1 MKILLQRT
9 WELNLGWEDSIP
21 KNILNTR
28 RRWRSEL
35 TQLSQLVI
43 PRCYVLSGKKIELHG
58 FCDASKEA
66 YAGVVYIDH
75 LSQHHI
81 SLVAAKTIVAPIKK
95 LTIPRLELCG
105 TLTVTRLIQHAREIL
120 SLTRT
125 FGLTAPSCMLG
136 WLTGNPCR
144 LKTYDVANRV
154 TEIVEVP
161 PPPQSMESC
170 AH

>member
-1 MKILLQRT
+1 MKILIQRT

-21 KNILNTR
+21 KNILNTWR
-28 RRWRSEL
+28 HWRSEL

-58 FCDASKEA
+58 LCDASKEA
-66 YAGVVYIDH
+66 YAGVVYMRMTDH

-81 SLVAAKTIVAPIKK
+81 SLVAAKTKVAPIKK

-120 SLTRT
+120 S
-125 FGLTAPSCMLG
+125 
-136 WLTGNPCR
+136 
-144 LKTYDVANRV
+144 
-154 TEIVEVP
+154 
-161 PPPQSMESC
+161 
-170 AH
+170 